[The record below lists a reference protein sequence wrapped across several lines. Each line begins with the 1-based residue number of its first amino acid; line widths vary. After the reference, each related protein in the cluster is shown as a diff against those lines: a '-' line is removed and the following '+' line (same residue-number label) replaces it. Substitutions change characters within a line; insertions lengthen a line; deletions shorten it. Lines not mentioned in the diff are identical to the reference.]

1 MIKIETQKM
10 KLHQD
15 THKNLV
21 TLTEFEEKIMFKK
34 DLHDEEPKKILKNE
48 IVEPVYSSD
57 YSENS
62 D

>member
-1 MIKIETQKM
+1 
-10 KLHQD
+10 
-15 THKNLV
+15 LV

-48 IVEPVYSSD
+48 IVEPVYSPD
-57 YSENS
+57 YSEDS